1 MFMYL
6 LVRCSR
12 YQIERCFGM
21 YVQYII
27 FCVYQV
33 NFVLFLI
40 YMYIG
45 KKTLTWLN
53 VACLLMFS
61 RPPEFEVLK

>member
-1 MFMYL
+1 
-6 LVRCSR
+6 
-12 YQIERCFGM
+12 M

-40 YMYIG
+40 YMYID
-45 KKTLTWLN
+45 KKNIDLAKCSLFAY
-53 VACLLMFS
+53 V
-61 RPPEFEVLK
+61 